1 MVRHAGRRRLA
12 VCRAGSIRILARLL
26 ADRAGNAMAIVTLTM
41 FMVITLAG
49 LGTDMSR
56 AYLAKTS
63 LQNACD
69 AGVLAG
75 RKAMAATGA
84 YSTTETAKAVKMFNF
99 NYHKGETETQT
110 PTFTSSADTTGHVNG
125 TATTTMPTTLMKLFG
140 YTSLP
145 LSVNCSAELQMANA
159 DVMFVLDTTGSMAD
173 NADGTG
179 CTGTCTTSKIAGLR
193 SAIRSFYT
201 TVAGA
206 VTDKANTR
214 IRFGFVPY
222 AMTVNATNLISSGVL
237 PTNNFVDSWPYQSKL
252 VKFSTTPTYIGTPGA
267 PVNSTETYG
276 SAITQS
282 DCTNYQ
288 KNAYP
293 TAGSNPVNSGTA
305 PANTTSTTYSAK
317 SWTATKSGSTTGTCV
332 RNKSVV
338 TTTYVTRYLATSYRY
353 IQDTYDVRPFKAYDT
368 SAKTFP
374 GFNAVPVA
382 TGITLYDGCC
392 NAATASYVSNQPS
405 SANPFYDIRDLA
417 TGTTATGTIGNVSTS
432 NTTWGGCIEER
443 STQPNLTWTTIPAN
457 AYDMDLTN
465 APNTSNDA
473 TRWRPYLAD
482 LEYWRGS
489 YTTSVDTT
497 TATSTQ
503 TNYCPQP
510 MMQFTTVDTNDPK
523 TVPSWLDSYVNTLV
537 PNGGTYHDIGMM
549 WGARLG
555 NPLGMFSANVNAG
568 NLPSVSRHI
577 IFMTD
582 GTMQNYPSNY
592 TAWGVTQYDGRDA
605 PTSTADTTL
614 VNYHNNR
621 FLAACTM
628 AKNMGYT
635 IWVIGFGQTLT
646 TQMKSCA
653 TANRAYYASDT
664 SALTTTFQYIA
675 GQVADLRINK

>member
-12 VCRAGSIRILARLL
+12 MCRAGSIRILARLL

-84 YSTTETAKAVKMFNF
+84 YSVSEQQKAIKMFFF
-99 NYHKGETETQT
+99 NYHKDETESSK
-110 PTFTSSADTTGHVNG
+110 PVFTSSADTTGHVNG

-173 NADGTG
+173 NADGTA

-267 PVNSTETYG
+267 PVNSTETYA

-288 KNAYP
+288 KKRLP
-293 TAGSNPVNSGTA
+293 H
-305 PANTTSTTYSAK
+305 
-317 SWTATKSGSTTGTCV
+317 
-332 RNKSVV
+332 
-338 TTTYVTRYLATSYRY
+338 
-353 IQDTYDVRPFKAYDT
+353 
-368 SAKTFP
+368 
-374 GFNAVPVA
+374 
-382 TGITLYDGCC
+382 
-392 NAATASYVSNQPS
+392 
-405 SANPFYDIRDLA
+405 
-417 TGTTATGTIGNVSTS
+417 
-432 NTTWGGCIEER
+432 
-443 STQPNLTWTTIPAN
+443 
-457 AYDMDLTN
+457 
-465 APNTSNDA
+465 
-473 TRWRPYLAD
+473 
-482 LEYWRGS
+482 RG
-489 YTTSVDTT
+489 
-497 TATSTQ
+497 
-503 TNYCPQP
+503 
-510 MMQFTTVDTNDPK
+510 
-523 TVPSWLDSYVNTLV
+523 
-537 PNGGTYHDIGMM
+537 
-549 WGARLG
+549 
-555 NPLGMFSANVNAG
+555 
-568 NLPSVSRHI
+568 
-577 IFMTD
+577 
-582 GTMQNYPSNY
+582 
-592 TAWGVTQYDGRDA
+592 
-605 PTSTADTTL
+605 
-614 VNYHNNR
+614 
-621 FLAACTM
+621 
-628 AKNMGYT
+628 
-635 IWVIGFGQTLT
+635 
-646 TQMKSCA
+646 
-653 TANRAYYASDT
+653 
-664 SALTTTFQYIA
+664 
-675 GQVADLRINK
+675 